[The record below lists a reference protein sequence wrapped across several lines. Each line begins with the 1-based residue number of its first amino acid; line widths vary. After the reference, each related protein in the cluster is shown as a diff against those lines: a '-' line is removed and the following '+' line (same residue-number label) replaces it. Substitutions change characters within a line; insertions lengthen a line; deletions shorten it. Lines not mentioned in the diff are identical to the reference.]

1 MKNSLLQTVM
11 AIGNK
16 GYLSLVL
23 FLLLAYN
30 ASAQVVFSNDLDQ
43 ITTEMCGGS
52 TKKLAVS
59 VMRGTCSVFSG
70 NINSVAF
77 TWQVESSPGVWVGID
92 SYPVTGITYSIE
104 RRINAGG
111 TVITNILTVNSTT
124 ATPSVTLTYRVLAQ
138 GSGGCPVGT
147 SLTETIAVIPLV
159 WTGAVSSSWTD
170 QGNWNCNRVP
180 LSTSTVVIPATT
192 NPAVISAAV
201 VIKELTIQTGGVLT
215 VNSGQNITVNGPVT
229 VQGTGNFTLQN
240 NANLIQSS
248 YTGPNTGNIRVGRNS
263 SALMRQ
269 DYTLWSTPVTGQNL
283 LAFSPLTLTNRF
295 YTYNPDTNIYVSIDP
310 NANSFQT
317 GTGYLIRI
325 SNYHPATPTIWN
337 GVFTGVP
344 NNGDIPL
351 TLYNAGPGR
360 RFNAIGNPYPSP
372 IRMSSFVTYN
382 IGKMTGTI
390 YFWRKS
396 NSTVTEP
403 GYCTW
408 TSVGFVS
415 NGEPQVFNPNGIIR
429 TGQGF
434 FVEMAN
440 SETDI
445 VFNNTMR
452 IANNADQFFRSEN
465 IETDEDGII
474 AGDKIKLSISSTDG
488 YRNEML
494 LGYFENATNG
504 VDFNIDGKS
513 LENYPL
519 SLTMPINDEDY
530 AIQGRS
536 LFNDSDIVSLKFKT
550 ETAGEFTISVEEVSG
565 LFLSSQDIFLKDRL
579 TDKMHNLKSAPYRFF
594 AEAGTFS
601 NRFELVY
608 AGKAAANS
616 GDVNDVT
623 VFKENNNLSIRAT
636 NSLLN
641 SVKVFD
647 IRGRLLNETKSISA
661 PSTSIQMNIENEI
674 LLVQI
679 TTENGETITKK
690 IMY

>member
-1 MKNSLLQTVM
+1 MKNSLLKTIV
-11 AIGNK
+11 AALGNAK
-16 GYLSLVL
+16 VVGLMLM
-23 FLLLAYN
+23 LLLFSN

-59 VMRGTCSVFSG
+59 VMRGNCNAFAG
-70 NINSVAF
+70 DINSVAF
-77 TWQVESSPGVWVGID
+77 TWQVESLPGTWVGID

-124 ATPSVTLTYRVLAQ
+124 ATPNVSLTYRVLAQ
-138 GSGGCPVGT
+138 GSGGCAVGT
-147 SLTETIAVIPLV
+147 SLTETISVIPLI

-170 QGNWNCNRVP
+170 QANWNCNRVP
-180 LSTSTVVIPATT
+180 LSTSTVVIPATA
-192 NPAVISAAV
+192 NPAVISSAV
-201 VIKELTIQTGGVLT
+201 VIRELTVQTGGVLT
-215 VNSGQNITVNGPVT
+215 VVSGQNITVNGPVT

-295 YTYNPDTNIYVSIDP
+295 YTYNPDTNIYVAIDP
-310 NANSFQT
+310 NANNFQT

-325 SNYHPATPTIWN
+325 SNYHPSTPTVWN

-344 NNGDIPL
+344 NNGNIPL

-372 IRMSSFVTYN
+372 IRMSSFVTSN

-396 NSTVTEP
+396 NSTATEP

-440 SETDI
+440 SETSI
-445 VFNNTMR
+445 VFNNSMR
-452 IANNADQFFRSEN
+452 IANNADQFFRTANEAGAEN
-465 IETDEDGII
+465 EEL
-474 AGDKIKLSISSTDG
+474 AGDKIKLSISSNDG

-494 LGYFENATNG
+494 LGYFEQATNE

-519 SLTMPINDEDY
+519 ALNMSINDEDY
-530 AIQGRS
+530 AIQGRAS
-536 LFNDSDIVSLKFKT
+536 FDATDYVSLKFRT
-550 ETAGEFTISVEEVSG
+550 ETAGEYTIAAEDLTGIFASKQQV
-565 LFLSSQDIFLKDRL
+565 FLKDGL
-579 TDKMHNLKSAPYRFF
+579 TGKIHDLKKSMYRFYS
-594 AEAGTFS
+594 EAGTFAD
-601 NRFELVY
+601 RFELQY
-608 AGKAAANS
+608 
-616 GDVNDVT
+616 
-623 VFKENNNLSIRAT
+623 ENKSSTGQNNLNEVMVYRQSNNLVVKSGAT
-636 NSLLN
+636 LDA
-641 SVKVFD
+641 VKVFD
-647 IRGRLLNETKSISA
+647 VRGRLLSEKYNINAAEVSFPMSA
-661 PSTSIQMNIENEI
+661 EKEI
-674 LLVQI
+674 LLVQV
-679 TTENGETITKK
+679 TAGDGETTTKK
-690 IMY
+690 IMF